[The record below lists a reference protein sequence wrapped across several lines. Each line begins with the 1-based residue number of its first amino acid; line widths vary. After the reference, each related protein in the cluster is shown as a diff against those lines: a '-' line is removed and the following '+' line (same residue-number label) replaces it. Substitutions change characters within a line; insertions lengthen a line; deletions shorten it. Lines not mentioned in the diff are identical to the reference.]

1 MAHNL
6 SFEVCLTADFKIEV
20 STSIQ
25 CYSTGPKITNGLQK
39 DSINLERIDLSAAH
53 EYNGPGATQV

>member
-6 SFEVCLTADFKIEV
+6 SFEVAQIADFKKEV

-25 CYSTGPKITNGLQK
+25 CYSTEAKIINQLQK
-39 DSINLERIDLSAAH
+39 DSINF
-53 EYNGPGATQV
+53 